1 MMDQHCGV
9 ASLAPFCEELH
20 EFSTPCDRKDS
31 KKVVRKSFCRLGS
44 APDRFSFTWP
54 ARETASR
61 KEGRIFVVVVVLLSL
76 FTIAEAQVSCRKG
89 WYATSSDCKRCPPGY
104 STLSANSTSVSN
116 CTSCDA
122 ASALNEEGKCDNLER
137 KELIELHESTNGEE
151 WDRKWDVSDATAHH
165 CDWYGV
171 ECDDESR
178 VSELHLNNTKLI
190 GMIPS
195 FEHLTNLQSLGL
207 GCDFEYFNQ
216 NKNRLTGTI
225 PTYENIIHLEK
236 LDLSCNQLTGTIP
249 SFETLTNLR
258 DLRLQRNQLTGD
270 ISSQFRKKCDNMI
283 CLIAPNLYMCF
294 DGERLLGLTCTSC
307 PFPDRC
313 VPYTT
318 NSTENHCKGGFTD
331 ILCMNC
337 PESSFDNGNQCIE
350 CSDSLAGMSSAI
362 ALAACLLGLFSS
374 LFLFYEYKLKRR
386 LKLRANLKNL
396 SMAKQ
401 IGAVSQ
407 LAMTI
412 TSFVKMPLPGWL
424 MVFKTWLA
432 TLSDVIPTIKSPCV
446 ESLSALPKWQQGMLT
461 FASTGVAVGIL
472 LFGAV
477 RTDSK
482 QLQTVAG
489 FIVTQSVLVCLIAST
504 DFVKLASSGS
514 SLMVDN
520 YGNNNG
526 YGMDEGFKMGFDKVS
541 ELCGELASVMVL
553 AKFYDMFFQM
563 AARKVNAARR
573 LVEKNKEGNSEIE
586 GSSSLLPFWASFCSP
601 YVSRS
606 ADFERA
612 VMKRKYYSFLVPPL
626 IYLVSTGVEQTIAL
640 TYNINKHVL
649 PEFSDF
655 SIPSVENYR
664 GIALSAASLQS
675 ILFVGVQTWYMSHL
689 VKRPYISTRS
699 SSHYGDPMNSAD
711 MITTRALSYSA
722 VLLSSV
728 AAVDYFESE
737 YVTAWSNCVAV
748 FLLVFLVL
756 PQYKLFRSLRL
767 LLESAARGKM
777 DEGEKEREMESRSRT
792 NSAFESSTGAT
803 IDRMMETKFPTELF
817 RLESELLNDPTL
829 TDGEKLRWEI
839 PKLETDE
846 KAATSWRRVL
856 RLAVVM
862 FRFFAFLLL
871 VFAGVLGVLGLLLLS
886 AVKKWGVEWVL
897 FGLAVASVI
906 AQEVLRW
913 KWEDREELEAQRY
926 RYTQK
931 SRARR
936 SMNAT
941 TNPVVGTEDGD
952 TYL

>member
-1 MMDQHCGV
+1 
-9 ASLAPFCEELH
+9 
-20 EFSTPCDRKDS
+20 
-31 KKVVRKSFCRLGS
+31 
-44 APDRFSFTWP
+44 
-54 ARETASR
+54 
-61 KEGRIFVVVVVLLSL
+61 
-76 FTIAEAQVSCRKG
+76 
-89 WYATSSDCKRCPPGY
+89 
-104 STLSANSTSVSN
+104 
-116 CTSCDA
+116 
-122 ASALNEEGKCDNLER
+122 
-137 KELIELHESTNGEE
+137 
-151 WDRKWDVSDATAHH
+151 
-165 CDWYGV
+165 
-171 ECDDESR
+171 
-178 VSELHLNNTKLI
+178 
-190 GMIPS
+190 
-195 FEHLTNLQSLGL
+195 
-207 GCDFEYFNQ
+207 
-216 NKNRLTGTI
+216 
-225 PTYENIIHLEK
+225 
-236 LDLSCNQLTGTIP
+236 
-249 SFETLTNLR
+249 
-258 DLRLQRNQLTGD
+258 
-270 ISSQFRKKCDNMI
+270 MI

-374 LFLFYEYKLKRR
+374 LFLLYKYKLKRR

-446 ESLSALPKWQQGMLT
+446 EILSTLPKWQQGMLT

-514 SLMVDN
+514 SLIVDN
-520 YGNNNG
+520 LGNNNG

-728 AAVDYFESE
+728 AAVDYLESE

-913 KWEDREELEAQRY
+913 RWVEREELEAQRY
-926 RYTQK
+926 RYTQE

-936 SMNAT
+936 SEGEDHSRWFKIKKKKKRRGQSTDSRNKDTSEVTVDST
-941 TNPVVGTEDGD
+941 TNPVIGMEEGD